1 MFKKHV
7 TEVNS
12 SPLSGKDVK
21 TLKKDIQTT
30 YRLSDEQI
38 KKLFP
43 SKADLVVQKLSNKA
57 KTFACTGENPLFFD
71 PDGRGNVLLP
81 TIYALWQCPELLPK
95 IYTYSEVSPKV
106 CTVAFLAFQGL
117 HRSVWDILYHSNLAA
132 KPLPAF
138 DSLCC
143 DTCHSWL
150 SCQTCIQPSIMP
162 LHFPPLH
169 VRHTLPRYR
178 SITSQHAEVPHYI
191 AGVGR
196 GRLVPAGL
204 HRVR

>member
-30 YRLSDEQI
+30 YRLSEEQV

-106 CTVAFLAFQGL
+106 CTLAFQQSKACIAPSGMFCIMGTWLQSLSRPILRHL
-117 HRSVWDILYHSNLAA
+117 HFMVA
-132 KPLPAF
+132 KNAY
-138 DSLCC
+138 SLQ
-143 DTCHSWL
+143 
-150 SCQTCIQPSIMP
+150 SCQCIALFI
-162 LHFPPLH
+162 
-169 VRHTLPRYR
+169 
-178 SITSQHAEVPHYI
+178 
-191 AGVGR
+191 
-196 GRLVPAGL
+196 
-204 HRVR
+204 

>member
-21 TLKKDIQTT
+21 TLKKDLQAT
-30 YRLSDEQI
+30 YRLSDDQL

-81 TIYALWQCPELLPK
+81 TVYALWQCPELLPK
-95 IYTYSEVSPKV
+95 IFTYSEVSPKV
-106 CTVAFLAFQGL
+106 CL
-117 HRSVWDILYHSNLAA
+117 HFSSKLLEGTSVV
-132 KPLPAF
+132 F
-138 DSLCC
+138 GRC
-143 DTCHSWL
+143 DMVMHIVLHCA
-150 SCQTCIQPSIMP
+150 SCQCGIQLFECAMQGRCPICMQASCCSCMP
-162 LHFPPLH
+162 
-169 VRHTLPRYR
+169 Y
-178 SITSQHAEVPHYI
+178 
-191 AGVGR
+191 
-196 GRLVPAGL
+196 GRLVFPACFQSWQADCINS
-204 HRVR
+204 H